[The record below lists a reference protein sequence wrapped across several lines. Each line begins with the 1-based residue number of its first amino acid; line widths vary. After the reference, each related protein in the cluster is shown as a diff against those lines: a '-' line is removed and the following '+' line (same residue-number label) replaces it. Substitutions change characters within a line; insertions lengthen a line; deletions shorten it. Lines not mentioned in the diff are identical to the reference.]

1 MGKRQWIR
9 QGVGNLTKHFLR
21 FVRKKEGELRPW
33 GIKTLLAFREHA
45 RHSMRTRIALSLAG
59 LSLACF
65 FVLSLCGLVAY
76 NFTISHIVRWH
87 MDPILHM
94 LVAASKDGEKA
105 KIHSLAA
112 DLRVLWYTDGDIPD
126 EFRPAPGKEELN
138 RIGDERYVLV
148 SADMDGHVYAVV
160 VKVEDLD
167 DIEEAMFTAAMAC
180 GAASLLASLLLSFWL
195 SRRLV
200 TPVVQ
205 LTDRVRDNASLEES
219 ELCSRKDEVGRL
231 ARAFASREQS
241 LRAFLVRE
249 QLFTGDVSHE
259 LRTPLTVL
267 QGCTEILELRVRDA
281 SITPVLSRMQKTLAT
296 MTGTV
301 ATMLLL
307 ARKPEQLEQHHFDM
321 SALAR
326 NEEEFVSDLLK
337 DRPIVYEAHL
347 ADHLMIRGNPDLAA
361 LVLHNLLDNACR
373 YTSTGS
379 IVLTLNAQGFTVRD
393 TAPHI
398 DEAVR
403 KRMFERG
410 MRGNDKTPGSGLGLS
425 LVQRGCERMGW
436 QVSHSLWD
444 EGNVFTVVFAQSPK
458 RVSGHGEQA

>member
-1 MGKRQWIR
+1 M
-9 QGVGNLTKHFLR
+9 
-21 FVRKKEGELRPW
+21 
-33 GIKTLLAFREHA
+33 
-45 RHSMRTRIALSLAG
+45 
-59 LSLACF
+59 
-65 FVLSLCGLVAY
+65 
-76 NFTISHIVRWH
+76 
-87 MDPILHM
+87 
-94 LVAASKDGEKA
+94 
-105 KIHSLAA
+105 
-112 DLRVLWYTDGDIPD
+112 
-126 EFRPAPGKEELN
+126 
-138 RIGDERYVLV
+138 
-148 SADMDGHVYAVV
+148 YAVV

-241 LRAFLVRE
+241 LKAFLVRE

-307 ARKPEQLEQHHFDM
+307 ARKPEQLEQHRGQHDDGD
-321 SALAR
+321 AAH
-326 NEEEFVSDLLK
+326 
-337 DRPIVYEAHL
+337 IVRHSPL
-347 ADHLMIRGNPDLAA
+347 
-361 LVLHNLLDNACR
+361 
-373 YTSTGS
+373 
-379 IVLTLNAQGFTVRD
+379 
-393 TAPHI
+393 
-398 DEAVR
+398 
-403 KRMFERG
+403 
-410 MRGNDKTPGSGLGLS
+410 
-425 LVQRGCERMGW
+425 LVQQRGRSR
-436 QVSHSLWD
+436 SHYR
-444 EGNVFTVVFAQSPK
+444 K
-458 RVSGHGEQA
+458 GHVAEKCSKIIKKTADNRTAIIIKNHIISSTS

>member
-1 MGKRQWIR
+1 
-9 QGVGNLTKHFLR
+9 
-21 FVRKKEGELRPW
+21 
-33 GIKTLLAFREHA
+33 
-45 RHSMRTRIALSLAG
+45 
-59 LSLACF
+59 
-65 FVLSLCGLVAY
+65 
-76 NFTISHIVRWH
+76 
-87 MDPILHM
+87 
-94 LVAASKDGEKA
+94 
-105 KIHSLAA
+105 
-112 DLRVLWYTDGDIPD
+112 
-126 EFRPAPGKEELN
+126 
-138 RIGDERYVLV
+138 
-148 SADMDGHVYAVV
+148 
-160 VKVEDLD
+160 
-167 DIEEAMFTAAMAC
+167 
-180 GAASLLASLLLSFWL
+180 
-195 SRRLV
+195 
-200 TPVVQ
+200 
-205 LTDRVRDNASLEES
+205 
-219 ELCSRKDEVGRL
+219 
-231 ARAFASREQS
+231 
-241 LRAFLVRE
+241 
-249 QLFTGDVSHE
+249 
-259 LRTPLTVL
+259 
-267 QGCTEILELRVRDA
+267 
-281 SITPVLSRMQKTLAT
+281 MQKTLAT

-444 EGNVFTVVFAQSPK
+444 EGNVFTVVFAQSQK

>member
-1 MGKRQWIR
+1 MRFKW
-9 QGVGNLTKHFLR
+9 LKTFPAALFTKTFALVPSLVKAERRKNFPLPGTRAFLS
-21 FVRKKEGELRPW
+21 
-33 GIKTLLAFREHA
+33 FRERA
-45 RHSMRTRIALSLAG
+45 RHSMHTRIALSLAG

-76 NFTISHIVRWH
+76 NYTISHIVRWH
-87 MDPILHM
+87 MDPILRM
-94 LVAASKDGEKA
+94 LVATSRAGEEA
-105 KIHSLAA
+105 RIHSLAT
-112 DLRVLWYTDGDIPD
+112 DLRVLWYTGNDIPE
-126 EFRPAPGKEELN
+126 EFQPAPGREELS
-138 RIGDERYVLV
+138 RIGDERYVLA
-148 SADMDGHVYAVV
+148 STDTDGQVYAVV
-160 VKVEDLD
+160 VKVRDLD
-167 DIEEAMFTAAMAC
+167 DIEDAMFTAAMAC
-180 GAASLLASLLLSFWL
+180 GAASLLASLLLSLWL

-205 LTDRVRDNASLEES
+205 LTERVRDNASLEES
-219 ELCSRKDEVGRL
+219 ELCARKDEVGRL

-241 LRAFLVRE
+241 LKAFLVRE

-267 QGCTEILELRVRDA
+267 QGCTEILEIRVRDA
-281 SITPVLSRMQKTLAT
+281 NLTPVLSRMQKTLAT

-301 ATMLLL
+301 ATLLLL
-307 ARKPEQLEQHHFDM
+307 ARKPEQLEQHLFDM

-337 DRPIVYEAHL
+337 DRLIVYEAHL
-347 ADHLMIRGNPDLAA
+347 EDHLMIRGNPDLAA

-379 IVLTLNAQGFTVRD
+379 IVLTMNAQGFNVRD

-444 EGNVFTVVFAQSPK
+444 EGNVFTVLFAN
-458 RVSGHGEQA
+458 